1 MNDHIDTILE
11 TTTPRQTRAEQ
22 EQLFARVMT
31 EIGVA
36 TKTADAVPSPYF
48 SLRTLL
54 GNSRVLVAALLVV
67 LLGTGGTV
75 AASESARPGDF
86 LFPIE
91 RATEQLRLTIA
102 SAEKRGEL
110 EAEFLD
116 KRFVELGELLDE
128 EVFASSSATERLVS
142 EAGEGRIAGAIAV
155 LLLQAEGRSNP
166 QQTERLRTLLREV
179 EMLKVEG
186 RSPEQANQG
195 RIRVDDSRIE
205 VRTDTSR
212 IRIDDTDGELRIR
225 YTNDDDEDD
234 DDGLDDDDGNRS
246 SDDDKDD
253 RLSDGD
259 KDDDTKSRNMT
270 GGASE
275 QNDSIRSVSDQ
286 NEESESTVGTG
297 WDDDDKGDRTEDEN
311 AESSRHNDDRN
322 DDGHARDRDDDK
334 DDRDDRDD
342 DDHDN

>member
-1 MNDHIDTILE
+1 MNNHIDTILE

-54 GNSRVLVAALLVV
+54 GNSRVLVAALLIV

-179 EMLKVEG
+179 EMLRVEG
-186 RSPEQANQG
+186 RSPEQVNQG

-234 DDGLDDDDGNRS
+234 DDGFDDNDGNRS

-253 RLSDGD
+253 RLSDDD

-270 GGASE
+270 GGANE
-275 QNDSIRSVSDQ
+275 QNDSIRSVADQ
-286 NEESESTVGTG
+286 NEESESAVGTG
-297 WDDDDKGDRTEDEN
+297 WDDADKDDRTEDED
-311 AESSRHNDDRN
+311 SDRDGGDRN
-322 DDGHARDRDDDK
+322 DDDHDPNRDDDK
-334 DDRDDRDD
+334 DDKDDRDD